1 MTRGAHFTPG
11 IRGQTVE
18 LLQTDKQRS
27 NELGRREWGWER
39 EGYDN

>member
-27 NELGRREWGWER
+27 LLAAPTTGSIFAWGLTK
-39 EGYDN
+39 